1 MISIFHK
8 EATGVDF
15 HSSSYKA
22 AFCFIVNTLTKLQGN
37 IINWDR
43 DFPRVVFKKKPV
55 ILGSY
60 IKQDISAGTL
70 IIIAEPV
77 LSLLA
82 VLAKL
87 VLSLIVLIWPLL
99 GLVVLVHL
107 VVVLVFRLI
116 VLICSFVCSFKVL
129 VCPLVVLV
137 YPLVVSVYPLVVLVA
152 LSVSLFMTDPFHDKF

>member
-1 MISIFHK
+1 M
-8 EATGVDF
+8 
-15 HSSSYKA
+15 
-22 AFCFIVNTLTKLQGN
+22 NTLTKLQGN
-37 IINWDR
+37 IINSDR

-87 VLSLIVLIWPLL
+87 VLSLII
-99 GLVVLVHL
+99 
-107 VVVLVFRLI
+107 
-116 VLICSFVCSFKVL
+116 
-129 VCPLVVLV
+129 
-137 YPLVVSVYPLVVLVA
+137 
-152 LSVSLFMTDPFHDKF
+152 LF